1 MKILFIYSDLFPT
14 HLDWPGHY
22 YVGIG
27 YLSSV
32 LKEAGHET
40 ALIHVIKEF
49 SSREELLSRIKAYN
63 PSLIGFSSTTLTF
76 KYVSEMAAWIQE
88 AGLGIPVISGG
99 VHTTLFPWEVLKTK
113 GIDLACVGEGE
124 IPLRNLCAA
133 LESGADYRNIPGIW
147 VNDNGTVHNNGVGPI
162 VQDLDLLPFPDRSI
176 YDYPNMLSER
186 EGAALVMASRGCPY
200 HCAYCSN
207 RALKKTLFTHNPG
220 DYVRFRSVDHTIA
233 EIKSILDKYPFI
245 NALKFDDDLFFL
257 RKQWA
262 EEFAAKYPQEIG
274 LPFVCNM
281 RPNHL
286 SPDIALLLK
295 QAGCVEV
302 KIGLESGNEWI
313 RNEVLKRNLSD
324 KQMIEAFKVCHEV
337 GMRTHSFNIVGVP
350 FETIA
355 TVLDTV
361 KMNVAAKSDKSQ
373 VSIFYPLPRTE
384 LYDLCKEK
392 GFTVENTGYDFFTPM
407 LNIGT
412 ISKKRLF
419 FLYKNFDILKA
430 LYGKAYALQP
440 SLAKPATA
448 FLDKL
453 FHSPFLDIA
462 GETLM
467 VLRKIKSLLWPRRA
481 INKLRRN
488 RSWGRAS
495 SHVLPPTL

>member
-1 MKILFIYSDLFPT
+1 
-14 HLDWPGHY
+14 
-22 YVGIG
+22 
-27 YLSSV
+27 
-32 LKEAGHET
+32 
-40 ALIHVIKEF
+40 
-49 SSREELLSRIKAYN
+49 
-63 PSLIGFSSTTLTF
+63 
-76 KYVSEMAAWIQE
+76 
-88 AGLGIPVISGG
+88 
-99 VHTTLFPWEVLKTK
+99 
-113 GIDLACVGEGE
+113 
-124 IPLRNLCAA
+124 
-133 LESGADYRNIPGIW
+133 
-147 VNDNGTVHNNGVGPI
+147 
-162 VQDLDLLPFPDRSI
+162 
-176 YDYPNMLSER
+176 
-186 EGAALVMASRGCPY
+186 
-200 HCAYCSN
+200 
-207 RALKKTLFTHNPG
+207 
-220 DYVRFRSVDHTIA
+220 
-233 EIKSILDKYPFI
+233 
-245 NALKFDDDLFFL
+245 
-257 RKQWA
+257 
-262 EEFAAKYPQEIG
+262 
-274 LPFVCNM
+274 
-281 RPNHL
+281 
-286 SPDIALLLK
+286 
-295 QAGCVEV
+295 
-302 KIGLESGNEWI
+302 
-313 RNEVLKRNLSD
+313 
-324 KQMIEAFKVCHEV
+324 
-337 GMRTHSFNIVGVP
+337 MRTHSFNIVGVP